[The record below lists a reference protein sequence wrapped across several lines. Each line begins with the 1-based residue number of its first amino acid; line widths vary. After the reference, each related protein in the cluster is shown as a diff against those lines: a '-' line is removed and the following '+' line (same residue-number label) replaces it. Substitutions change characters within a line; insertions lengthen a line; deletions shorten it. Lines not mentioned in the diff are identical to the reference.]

1 MTPVFNE
8 KGHTMTEMLIVLGIL
23 IIFTAWPIHSLYTF
37 YQVKEI
43 ERFLHVLEE
52 DLLFAQQYAYSHEEV
67 TQFLF
72 NSSAGSYSIKP
83 FHSSAVKSKKMPE
96 GVYVESASL
105 KESDVVFTA
114 NGNIRRPGTLT
125 IDTPNKR
132 YRLVFLLGSGRFYI
146 EPMG

>member
-1 MTPVFNE
+1 MSLVPNE
-8 KGHTMTEMLIVLGIL
+8 NGHTLTEMLIVLGML
-23 IIFTAWPIHSLYTF
+23 VIFTAWPIHSLYTF
-37 YQVKEI
+37 YQEKEI
-43 ERFLHVLEE
+43 ERFLHTLEE
-52 DLLFAQQYAYSHEEV
+52 DLLFAQHYAYSHEEV

-72 NSSAGSYSIKP
+72 NSSTGSYSIKP
-83 FHSSAVKSKKMPE
+83 FHSSAFQSKKMPD

-114 NGNIRRPGTLT
+114 NGNIRKPGALT